1 MSLISDLAEEEYVSK
16 FVPKGALLH
25 RFVDTKAARNKVS
38 AQPADFLVAYRG
50 QMWFAEVK
58 SSHEEVSF
66 PFSALQR
73 SQMQTISLSVKN
85 GTEYR
90 VYVKNENT
98 QQWYLIPGTLII
110 DTLNAGRKSLRWL
123 DLEQNKCLV

>member
-1 MSLISDLAEEEYVSK
+1 MSILSDLAEAEYVSK

-38 AQPADFLVAYRG
+38 AQPADFLVAHNGRI
-50 QMWFAEVK
+50 WFAEVK
-58 SSHEEVSF
+58 SCHEEVSF

-85 GTEYR
+85 SVDYR

-98 QQWYLIPGTLII
+98 KEWYLIPGTLVI

-123 DLEQNKCLV
+123 DLEQNKCTV

>member
-1 MSLISDLAEEEYVSK
+1 MSILSDLAEAEYVSK

-38 AQPADFLVAYRG
+38 AQPADFLVAHNGRI
-50 QMWFAEVK
+50 WFAEVK
-58 SSHEEVSF
+58 SCHEEVSF

-85 GTEYR
+85 SVDYR

-98 QQWYLIPGTLII
+98 EEWYRIPGNLII

-123 DLEQNKCLV
+123 DLEQNKCTV

>member
-1 MSLISDLAEEEYVSK
+1 MSILSDLAEAEYVSK

-38 AQPADFLVAYRG
+38 AQPADFLVAHNGRI
-50 QMWFAEVK
+50 WFAEVK
-58 SSHEEVSF
+58 SCHEKVSF

-73 SQMQTISLSVKN
+73 SQMQALSLSVKN

-90 VYVKNENT
+90 VDVKNENT
-98 QQWYLIPGTLII
+98 QEWYLLMGGLIL
-110 DTLNAGRKSLRWL
+110 DTLNKGKKSLRW
-123 DLEQNKCLV
+123 DELEMDKCTV

>member
-1 MSLISDLAEEEYVSK
+1 MSILSDLAEAEYVSK

-38 AQPADFLVAYRG
+38 AQPSDFLVAHNGRI
-50 QMWFAEVK
+50 WFAEVK
-58 SSHEEVSF
+58 SCHEATSF

-98 QQWYLIPGTLII
+98 EEWYLIPGNLII

-123 DLEQNKCLV
+123 DLEQNKCTV

>member
-1 MSLISDLAEEEYVSK
+1 MSILSDLAEAEYVSR

-38 AQPADFLVAYRG
+38 AQPADFLVAHNGRI
-50 QMWFAEVK
+50 WFAEVK
-58 SSHEEVSF
+58 SCHEKVSF

-73 SQMQTISLSVKN
+73 SQMQTLSLSVKN

-98 QQWYLIPGTLII
+98 QEWYLLMGGLIL
-110 DTLNAGRKSLRWL
+110 DTLNKGKKSLRW
-123 DLEQNKCLV
+123 DELEMDKCTV

>member
-1 MSLISDLAEEEYVSK
+1 MSTLSDLAEAEYVSK

-38 AQPADFLVAYRG
+38 AQPADFLVAYNGR
-50 QMWFAEVK
+50 MWFAEVK
-58 SSHEEVSF
+58 SCHEEVSF

-85 GTEYR
+85 GVDYR
-90 VYVKNENT
+90 VYVKNENEN
-98 QQWYLIPGTLII
+98 QWYLIPGNLII

-123 DLEQNKCLV
+123 DLEQNKCTV

>member
-1 MSLISDLAEEEYVSK
+1 MSILSDLAEAEYVSK

-38 AQPADFLVAYRG
+38 AQPADFLVAHNGRI
-50 QMWFAEVK
+50 WFAEVK
-58 SSHEEVSF
+58 SCHEEVSF

-73 SQMQTISLSVKN
+73 SQMQALSLSVKN

-98 QQWYLIPGTLII
+98 QEWYLLMGGLIL
-110 DTLNAGRKSLRWL
+110 DTLNKGKKSLRW
-123 DLEQNKCLV
+123 DELEMDKCTV

>member
-1 MSLISDLAEEEYVSK
+1 MSILSDLAEAEYVSK

-38 AQPADFLVAYRG
+38 AQPADFLVAHNGR
-50 QMWFAEVK
+50 MWFSEVK
-58 SSHEEVSF
+58 SCHEEVSF

-85 GTEYR
+85 SIDYR

-98 QQWYLIPGTLII
+98 EEWYLIPGTLII
-110 DTLNAGRKSLRWL
+110 DTLNAGRKSIRWL
-123 DLEQNKCLV
+123 DLEQNKCTV

>member
-1 MSLISDLAEEEYVSK
+1 MSILSDLAEAEYVSK

-38 AQPADFLVAYRG
+38 AQPADFLVAHNGRI
-50 QMWFAEVK
+50 WFAEVK
-58 SSHEEVSF
+58 SCHEKVSF

-85 GTEYR
+85 SVDYR
-90 VYVKNENT
+90 VYVRNENT
-98 QQWYLIPGTLII
+98 EEWYLIPGNLII

-123 DLEQNKCLV
+123 DLEQNKCTV

>member
-1 MSLISDLAEEEYVSK
+1 MSILSDLAEQEFLGR

-58 SSHEEVSF
+58 SCHEEISF

-85 GTEYR
+85 SVDYR

-98 QQWYLIPGTLII
+98 LEWYLIPGALII